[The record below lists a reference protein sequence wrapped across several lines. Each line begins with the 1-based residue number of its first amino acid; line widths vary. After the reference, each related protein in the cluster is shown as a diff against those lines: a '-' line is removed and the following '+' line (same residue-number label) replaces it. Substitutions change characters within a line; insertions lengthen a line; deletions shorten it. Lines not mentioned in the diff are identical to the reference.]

1 MTNIG
6 QNCEDSR
13 CLLRG
18 DKNLGCNGVGKP
30 AIESDLPFSSRERLD
45 VSHFD
50 GSNAVL
56 LEELLLVLCILL
68 HNVHV
73 DAWGAVQHLVAPEHA
88 LVLPQLLEIV
98 VVKFVGSREVQVLGH
113 QVEGGV
119 GTRQLQS
126 RSEGGVD
133 VLVCQMGMNDH
144 TSRSSECMG
153 A

>member
-1 MTNIG
+1 
-6 QNCEDSR
+6 
-13 CLLRG
+13 
-18 DKNLGCNGVGKP
+18 LGCHGVGKP
-30 AIESDLPFSSRERLD
+30 AIESDLPFSSSERLD

-50 GSNAVL
+50 GGNAVL
-56 LEELLLVLCILL
+56 LEERVLVLCILL

-98 VVKFVGSREVQVLGH
+98 VVKFVGSRKVQVLGH

-126 RSEGGVD
+126 SSEGGVD
-133 VLVCQMGMNDH
+133 VLVCQVGMNDH
-144 TSRSSECMG
+144 TSCSSKCMG